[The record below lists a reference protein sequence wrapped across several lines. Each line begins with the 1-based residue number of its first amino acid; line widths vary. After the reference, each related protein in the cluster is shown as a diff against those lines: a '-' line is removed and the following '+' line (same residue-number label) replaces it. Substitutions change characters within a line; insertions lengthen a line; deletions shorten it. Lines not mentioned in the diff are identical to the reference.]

1 MSALDK
7 AKGLRAE
14 SSVSTHTKGHEGGCS
29 VPEQCLPWRVV
40 VLCQSSFSLL
50 LDAVICQES
59 FSGAPAESLSY
70 TVQT

>member
-1 MSALDK
+1 MLSAW
-7 AKGLRAE
+7 AV
-14 SSVSTHTKGHEGGCS
+14 SSME
-29 VPEQCLPWRVV
+29 VV

-70 TVQT
+70 TVQTWAHTEIKEGTTVSGGNK